1 MDTDGNKSKSTPCII
16 ISAGVL
22 IGMGLGA
29 LFISGLVLATNSF
42 SQPKVGMIEEV
53 DSGDMPQVNTPAPDF
68 ELENLTGEI
77 KHLSDFQG
85 RVVVLNFWATWCG
98 PCTYEMPFFQEIYES
113 YESEIAVLAVNN
125 QESVD
130 RVSPFV
136 EELGLTY
143 EIMMDNDGGVAMQ
156 YQVLGFP
163 TTYFIDPN
171 GIIKFLHVGVLTE
184 EQLDGYLNLLGVL
197 E

>member
-1 MDTDGNKSKSTPCII
+1 MDKNKSTPCII
-16 ISAGVL
+16 ISVGIL

-42 SQPKVGMIEEV
+42 SQPKTGMIEEV
-53 DSGDMPQVNTPAPDF
+53 DSGDAPQVNNPAPDF

-77 KHLSDFQG
+77 KHLSDYQG
-85 RVVVLNFWATWCG
+85 KVVVLNFWATWCG

-113 YESEIAVLAVNN
+113 YASEIAVLAVNN
-125 QESVD
+125 QESID

-143 EIMMDNDGGVAMQ
+143 EILMDKDGGIATL

-184 EQLDGYLNLLGVL
+184 EQLDGYLNLLGVI

>member
-1 MDTDGNKSKSTPCII
+1 MDTDVNKSKSTPCII

>member
-1 MDTDGNKSKSTPCII
+1 MDTDVNKSKSTPCII
-16 ISAGVL
+16 ISVGIL

-42 SQPKVGMIEEV
+42 SQPKTGMIEEV
-53 DSGDMPQVNTPAPDF
+53 DSGDAPQVNTPAPDF
-68 ELENLTGEI
+68 ELDNLTGEI
-77 KHLSDFQG
+77 KHLSDYQG

-130 RVSPFV
+130 RVNPFV

>member
-1 MDTDGNKSKSTPCII
+1 MVL
-16 ISAGVL
+16 GV
-22 IGMGLGA
+22 
-29 LFISGLVLATNSF
+29 LFISGLVLYTNSF
-42 SQPKVGMIEEV
+42 SHAKTGMIEEI
-53 DSGDMPQVNTPAPDF
+53 DSGEAPQVNAPAPDF
-68 ELENLTGEI
+68 ELENLTGEV

-98 PCTYEMPFFQEIYES
+98 PCTHEMPFFQEIHES
-113 YESEIAVLAVNN
+113 YASKIAVLAVNN

-130 RVSPFV
+130 RVNPFV

-143 EIMMDNDGGVAMQ
+143 EILMDIDGGVATQ

-163 TTYFIDPN
+163 TTYFLDSN
-171 GIIKFLHVGVLTE
+171 GIIKYLHVGVLSE
-184 EQLDGYLNLLGVL
+184 EQLDGYLDLLGAL

>member
-1 MDTDGNKSKSTPCII
+1 MDTIAYKSKSTPCII
-16 ISAGVL
+16 ISVGGL
-22 IGMGLGA
+22 IGMVLGV
-29 LFISGLVLATNSF
+29 LFISGLVLYTNSF
-42 SQPKVGMIEEV
+42 SHAKTGMIEEI
-53 DSGDMPQVNTPAPDF
+53 DSGEALQVNAPAPDF
-68 ELENLTGEI
+68 ELENLTGEV

-98 PCTYEMPFFQEIYES
+98 PCTHEMPFFQEIHES
-113 YESEIAVLAVNN
+113 YASEIAVLAVNN

-130 RVSPFV
+130 RVNPFV

-143 EIMMDNDGGVAMQ
+143 EILMDNDGGVATQ

-163 TTYFIDPN
+163 TTYFLNSN
-171 GIIKFLHVGVLTE
+171 GIIKYLHVGVLSE
-184 EQLDGYLNLLGVL
+184 EQLDGYLDLLGAL

>member
-1 MDTDGNKSKSTPCII
+1 MDKSNSTPCII
-16 ISAGVL
+16 ISVGVL

-42 SQPKVGMIEEV
+42 SQPEAGMSEEV
-53 DSGDMPQVNTPAPDF
+53 DSGDAPQVNAPAPDF
-68 ELENLTGEI
+68 EIENLRGEK
-77 KHLSDFQG
+77 KHLSDYQG
-85 RVVVLNFWATWCG
+85 KVVVLNFWATWCG
-98 PCTYEMPFFQEIYES
+98 PCKDEMPFFQEIYEK
-113 YESEIAVLAVNN
+113 YASEIAVLAVNN
-125 QESVD
+125 QETVD
-130 RVSPFV
+130 KVSPFV

-143 EIMMDNDGGVAMQ
+143 EILMDNDGSVATQ
-156 YQVLGFP
+156 YQVIGFP

-184 EQLDGYLNLLGVL
+184 EQLDGYLDLLGVI

>member
-1 MDTDGNKSKSTPCII
+1 MDTVVDKSNSTPCII
-16 ISAGVL
+16 ISVGVL

-42 SQPKVGMIEEV
+42 SQPEAGMSEEV
-53 DSGDMPQVNTPAPDF
+53 DSGDAPQVNAPAPDF
-68 ELENLTGEI
+68 EIENLRGEK
-77 KHLSDFQG
+77 KHLSDYQG
-85 RVVVLNFWATWCG
+85 KVVVLNFWATWCG
-98 PCTYEMPFFQEIYES
+98 PCKDEMPFFQEIYEK
-113 YESEIAVLAVNN
+113 YASEIAVLAVNN
-125 QESVD
+125 QETVD
-130 RVSPFV
+130 KVSPFV

-143 EIMMDNDGGVAMQ
+143 EILMDYDGSVATQ
-156 YQVLGFP
+156 YQVIGFP

-184 EQLDGYLNLLGVL
+184 EQLDGYLDLLGVI

>member
-1 MDTDGNKSKSTPCII
+1 MDTGVYKSKSTPCII

-22 IGMGLGA
+22 IGMGLGV

-42 SQPKVGMIEEV
+42 SQPKAGMIEEV
-53 DSGDMPQVNTPAPDF
+53 DSGDAPQVNAPAQDF
-68 ELENLTGEI
+68 ELESLTGEK

-85 RVVVLNFWATWCG
+85 KVVVLNFWATWCG

-113 YESEIAVLAVNN
+113 YASEIAVLAVNN

-143 EIMMDNDGGVAMQ
+143 EILMDKDGGVAMQ

-171 GIIKFLHVGVLTE
+171 GIIKFHHVGVLTE